1 MPDKRW
7 LILGVLFLV
16 RFVLGFQFQTVGSVA
31 PFLVNDFGVDYA
43 GIGLLVGLFILPGLV
58 LSVPSGFV
66 AQRLGDKPMVL
77 GGLALMLAGGLVA
90 GLAQDYDAV
99 VAGRVISGA
108 GAALLS
114 VLLTKMLTDW
124 FAGEGLFVAMAV
136 FMIGWPVGIAAGQ
149 ALQTPLALA
158 ASWQAV
164 FLVSAVAGLVAMV
177 AVALVYAPAPSGEG
191 PAGEDGPARLSRR
204 ELALVTLAGIAWMFI
219 NGGYFVLVS
228 FAPTY
233 LVERGADVEVVAGTV
248 SLMSWVFIVSMPLG
262 GYLATRFG
270 LANQLLFGGLIGT
283 VLVGGLI
290 PFTDWVAVSFLLFGV
305 FFAFCGPVVAAL
317 PAQVLKVRN
326 RGPGF
331 GIYYIWYFLGTALL
345 PVAAGALVD
354 GTGTAASAVLFG
366 AGMMLATLVLV
377 IVFRVAQGRGESA
390 TA

>member
-136 FMIGWPVGIAAGQ
+136 FTIGWPVGIAAGQ

-204 ELALVTLAGIAWMFI
+204 ELALVTLTGIAWMFI

-233 LVERGADVEVVAGTV
+233 LVERGADVEVAAGTV

-305 FFAFCGPVVAAL
+305 FFCILWAGGGRTARSGAEGAQPGSGVWHLLHLVFPGHGPVAGG
-317 PAQVLKVRN
+317 
-326 RGPGF
+326 RGCAGGWHRHSGQCGAVWRWYDAGNPGA
-331 GIYYIWYFLGTALL
+331 GDRVPRG
-345 PVAAGALVD
+345 AGAW
-354 GTGTAASAVLFG
+354 
-366 AGMMLATLVLV
+366 
-377 IVFRVAQGRGESA
+377 
-390 TA
+390 

>member
-1 MPDKRW
+1 VD
-7 LILGVLFLV
+7 
-16 RFVLGFQFQTVGSVA
+16 
-31 PFLVNDFGVDYA
+31 DFGVDYA

-77 GGLALMLAGGLVA
+77 GGLVLMLAGGVVA
-90 GLAQDYDAV
+90 GLAQSYDAV
-99 VAGRVISGA
+99 VVGRVISGA

-149 ALQTPLALA
+149 ALQVPLALV

-177 AVALVYAPAPSGEG
+177 AVALVYAPAPTGETS
-191 PAGEDGPARLSRR
+191 PDEDGSTRLSRR
-204 ELALVTLAGIAWMFI
+204 ELALVTVAGIAWMFI

-233 LVERGADVEVVAGTV
+233 LVERGADVEVAAGTV

-290 PFTDWVAVSFLLFGV
+290 PFTDAAAVSFLLFGV